1 LQPILDETEQIIV
14 TQPEITAVEEVIE
27 NSKLVNPAVEVNN
40 LLNDQKSNQL
50 PDTVNLTNSDQ
61 II

>member
-1 LQPILDETEQIIV
+1 MQPILDETEQIIV
-14 TQPEITAVEEVIE
+14 TQPEITAVEEVKE
-27 NSKLVNPAVEVNN
+27 NLKIVNPPVEVDE